1 MNSLIAAISLSDPT
15 IRRMLMGTV
24 LIGLTASVIGVFSFL
39 RKKSLVGD
47 AISHAILPG
56 VALAYM
62 FTETKSTWV
71 LMIGALIAGW
81 LATQL
86 MDGLSRTTKLKPDSV
101 VAIVLSI
108 FFSIGLVLISWI
120 QGNGADSQS
129 GLSDFLF
136 GKIAAIS
143 SDDIVLFAIV
153 GSFLLV
159 LLILK
164 YRAFYFVAFNQ
175 EYMKVRGYSIRW
187 NDLLISTASIL
198 AIAMGIQAV
207 GVVLMSALLIIPVAS
222 ARMLTFRIIPLLVLS
237 GCFGITGAIGGAFG
251 STLGDN
257 MPTGPWVI
265 VVLFAI
271 TVVTFC
277 IRAFRERTPKNPS
290 PEIKTHE

>member
-1 MNSLIAAISLSDPT
+1 MILAVSLSLSDPT
-15 IRRMLMGTV
+15 IQRMLVGTV

-62 FTETKSTWV
+62 FTGTKSTWV
-71 LMIGALIAGW
+71 LMIGALLAGW

-86 MDGLSRTTKLKPDSV
+86 MDSLSRTTKLKSDSV

-120 QGNGADSQS
+120 QGNGSDSQS

-143 SDDIVLFAIV
+143 SDDITLFALV
-153 GSFLLV
+153 ASALLV
-159 LLILK
+159 LLVLK
-164 YRAFYFVAFNQ
+164 YRAFYFVAFNP
-175 EYMKVRGYSIRW
+175 EYMKVRGYSLRW

-222 ARMLTFRIIPLLVLS
+222 ARMLTFRIIPLLMLS
-237 GCFGITGAIGGAFG
+237 GAFGITGAIGGAFG
-251 STLGDN
+251 STLGKN

-271 TVVTFC
+271 TIVTFC
-277 IRAFRERTPKNPS
+277 MRAFRERTARLPLTEQK
-290 PEIKTHE
+290 EHE

>member
-1 MNSLIAAISLSDPT
+1 MILAVSLSLSDPT
-15 IRRMLMGTV
+15 IQRMLIGTV
-24 LIGLTASVIGVFSFL
+24 LIGFTASVIGVFSFL

-56 VALAYM
+56 VALAYL

-71 LMIGALIAGW
+71 LMIGALLAGW

-86 MDGLSRTTKLKPDSV
+86 MDSLSRTTKLKSDSV

-120 QGNGADSQS
+120 QGNGSDSQS

-143 SDDIVLFAIV
+143 SDDIALFALV
-153 GSFLLV
+153 ASALLV

-164 YRAFYFVAFNQ
+164 YRAFYFVAFNP
-175 EYMKVRGYSIRW
+175 EYMKVRGYSLHW

-222 ARMLTFRIIPLLVLS
+222 ARMLTFRIIPLLMLS
-237 GCFGITGAIGGAFG
+237 GAFGITGAIGGAFG
-251 STLGDN
+251 STLGEN

-265 VVLFAI
+265 VVLFTI
-271 TVVTFC
+271 TIVTFC
-277 IRAFRERTPKNPS
+277 MRAFRERTPRLPLTEQK
-290 PEIKTHE
+290 EHE

>member
-1 MNSLIAAISLSDPT
+1 MTTLIHALSLSDPT
-15 IRRMLMGTV
+15 IRRMLTGTV

-62 FTETKSTWV
+62 FTETKSTLV
-71 LMIGALIAGW
+71 LMTGALIAGW

-86 MDGLSRTTKLKPDSV
+86 MDSLSRSTKLKPDSV

-120 QGNGADSQS
+120 QGNGSDSQS

-153 GSFLLV
+153 GALLLL

-237 GCFGITGAIGGAFG
+237 GFFGITGAVCGALG
-251 STLGDN
+251 STLGAN

-265 VVLFAI
+265 VALFVI
-271 TVVTFC
+271 TIIAFC
-277 IRAFRERTPKNPS
+277 IRAFRERSMKAPS
-290 PEIKTHE
+290 PQKNAHE